1 MIIFYT
7 VPQIWC
13 VTDVIIFHF
22 GPFFLP
28 FYQPNSLKNQSEKNK
43 KKPEDIIILDMCA
56 KKYDQMMM
64 DGWTDEKSDI

>member
-28 FYQPNSLKNQSEKNK
+28 FYQPNSLKNQSEKK
-43 KKPEDIIILDMCA
+43 KK
-56 KKYDQMMM
+56 KKNA
-64 DGWTDEKSDI
+64 